1 MAGALTAAQRKAV
14 AGSDPATGR
23 LSARADVC
31 AALAAAGLAVPH
43 GRSGH
48 HSYYLSEEGLRQR
61 AALAAAEAARAR
73 EREAADSAPPPAA
86 PGGTFM
92 ADDGTGAVA
101 FDRGPARAAEVAAAW
116 EGLLGIRAVLLDG
129 VTNVPAPWERER
141 LVHAVSLALEAAGC
155 PPGGPADTGAR
166 TDTEAGTASEARTNP
181 EAGTDTGARTDVTA
195 RPVGAGG
202 YTVTASVQ
210 DGAAEVSWRGADSPD
225 DAARQLARCATL
237 LESRGW
243 QCTRHRDRAA
253 RPFLLVSPRRSAPRR

>member
-14 AGSDPATGR
+14 VGSDPATGR

-61 AALAAAEAARAR
+61 AALAAAEAARER
-73 EREAADSAPPPAA
+73 EREAGGSAPPPAA

-129 VTNVPAPWERER
+129 VTDVPAPWERER

-155 PPGGPADTGAR
+155 PPGGHADPGAR
-166 TDTEAGTASEARTNP
+166 TE
-181 EAGTDTGARTDVTA
+181 VTA
-195 RPVGAGG
+195 HPAGAGG
-202 YTVTASVQ
+202 YTVTASAQ

-237 LESRGW
+237 LEDRGW